1 MGSEAVAM
9 MSPETLAALLDDE
22 IERALDRLRAARRT
36 MKEDIEALEA
46 ELDRRSRRR
55 REQRR

>member
-1 MGSEAVAM
+1 M

-22 IERALDRLRAARRT
+22 IERALDRLRAARRV
-36 MKEDIEALEA
+36 MKDDIEALEA
-46 ELDRRSRRR
+46 ELGRRARRR